1 MIEYMFVALLLFT
14 LAVGVGFIAGYLA
27 GRATE
32 RIKVEDMI
40 NSYYEKCEE
49 WIGSERW
56 LNIERGEE

>member
-40 NSYYEKCEE
+40 SAYYERKET
-49 WIGSERW
+49 WVK
-56 LNIERGEE
+56 

>member
-32 RIKVEDMI
+32 RIKVEEMLDK
-40 NSYYEKCEE
+40 YYEGAEND
-49 WIGSERW
+49 S
-56 LNIERGEE
+56 N

>member
-32 RIKVEDMI
+32 RIKVEEML
-40 NSYYEKCEE
+40 NAYY
-49 WIGSERW
+49 
-56 LNIERGEE
+56 ERGEEWIDR